1 MKSLSVKIQTFFTL
15 RGEST
20 LWLFNRVNDYFDEY
34 SVSVK
39 IEKLE
44 NSQKV
49 FCSLGTF
56 IRDKENNLIFKN
68 FIREQI
74 LDYSTTSN

>member
-1 MKSLSVKIQTFFTL
+1 MSSFSVKLQFNVELKGDSTF
-15 RGEST
+15 
-20 LWLFNRVNDYFDEY
+20 WIFNRVEDYFDEY
-34 SVSVK
+34 TVSIK

-44 NSQKV
+44 NSHRV

-56 IRDKENNLIFKN
+56 LRDKDGNIIFKN

-74 LDYSTTSN
+74 VDYSKLSK